1 MKPVPDG
8 RIQRLN
14 EARPDPMGEYVLY
27 WMTAQRR
34 LGWNFA
40 LDRACYWAHELGRPL
55 LIFEAVRAAYPW
67 ASPRHHAP
75 IMIGMHEHAVALD
88 GTGVGYFPYVE
99 PAPGDGD
106 GLLHAL
112 AARAACVVTDD
123 APTFFT
129 PRLVDAASRLE
140 STYAEAVD
148 SCGVL
153 PLREPGRTF
162 SAAFHFRRH
171 LHKVL
176 RDHVMVAPS
185 PDPLAQL
192 RVPALGGLPTSVTE
206 RWPATTRSALEAL
219 HFPRLGSTTP
229 VVGGIGGTIAGRRRL
244 DTFLSTRLSRY
255 ADDRNHPDLDVVSGL
270 SPWLHY
276 GHISTHEVLAA
287 LFSAEEWTPNRLSER
302 ADGRR
307 AGWWGMSPSAEA
319 FVDQLVT
326 WRELGFGFAHFEP
339 DYTTYESLPE
349 WARVTLEDH
358 APDPREHLYSLDAFD
373 AAETHDDLWNAAQ
386 RQLRTEGVIHNY
398 LRMLWGKKIL
408 EWSAGPREAL
418 DIMIELNNCYSVDGR
433 DPNSYSGIFWT
444 MGRFDRG
451 WPERAI
457 FGKVRSMTSASTR
470 RKVKLTR
477 YLERFGEGGTQLGLL

>member
-1 MKPVPDG
+1 MRPVPDG
-8 RIQRLN
+8 RIRALN
-14 EARPDPMGEYVLY
+14 RVPPDPDGAYVLY

-40 LDRACYWAHELGRPL
+40 LDRACYWATELGRPL
-55 LIFEAVRAAYPW
+55 LIFEAVRAGYRW

-75 IMIGMHEHAVALD
+75 ILAGMAEHADSLA
-88 GTGVGYFPYVE
+88 GSPVGYYPYVE
-99 PAPGDGD
+99 PAPGDGE

-112 AARAACVVTDD
+112 AEPAACLITDD

-129 PRLVDAASRLE
+129 PRLVEAASRIP

-148 SCGVL
+148 SCGIL
-153 PLREPGRTF
+153 PVREPGRSF

-176 RDHVMVAPS
+176 RDHVMIAPS
-185 PDPLAQL
+185 ADPLADL
-192 RVPALGGLPTSVTE
+192 RAPRFESVPTSILD
-206 RWPATTRSALEAL
+206 RWAPTPRTALDALEVPDLA
-219 HFPRLGSTTP
+219 GSTAI
-229 VVGGIGGTIAGRRRL
+229 VEGVGGTAAGRTRL
-244 DTFLSTRLSRY
+244 DTFIADRLPRY
-255 ADDRNHPDLDVVSGL
+255 AEDRNHPDLDVVSGL

-276 GHISTHEVLAA
+276 GHISAHEVLAA
-287 LFSAEEWTPNRLSER
+287 LFSAEEWTPGRLSDR

-307 AGWWGMSPSAEA
+307 AGWWGMSESAEA

-349 WARVTLEDH
+349 WARDTLELH
-358 APDPREHLYSLDAFD
+358 ATDPREHVYAVDAFD
-373 AAETHDDLWNAAQ
+373 AAETHDELWNAAQ
-386 RQLRTEGVIHNY
+386 RQLRGEGVIHNY

-408 EWSAGPREAL
+408 EWSSHPREAL
-418 DIMIELNNCYSVDGR
+418 ETMIELNNRYSVDGR

-451 WPERAI
+451 WPERAV

-470 RKVKLTR
+470 RKVKLDR
-477 YLERFGEGGTQLGLL
+477 YLERWGEQGDQLGLL